1 MIGEKISAEC
11 FDPKFAVDYLE
22 KLSDILLDAYHFKI
36 TINKIVEN
44 TNEDISVLK
53 EDEGIKTA
61 KNAIEEFVVVASS
74 LSNTLEDT
82 LKTIRYGFVVP
93 DREFNL
99 MKQYKKDLRDLSSQ
113 ISNIE
118 WKI

>member
-1 MIGEKISAEC
+1 M
-11 FDPKFAVDYLE
+11 
-22 KLSDILLDAYHFKI
+22 
-36 TINKIVEN
+36 
-44 TNEDISVLK
+44 K

>member
-1 MIGEKISAEC
+1 MI
-11 FDPKFAVDYLE
+11 
-22 KLSDILLDAYHFKI
+22 ILKI